1 MIYLLRHGLDDERYI
16 GGWSEVSLTL
26 EGIEQVKRASEFLK
40 TKKDAINK
48 IISSDIRRARETA
61 LLVGDSLQKD
71 VEYTKILRELN
82 KGKLNGLLKE
92 TIPSEY
98 EMYKGNVDIE
108 TIYPDGESMKEFYL
122 RIKSSLN
129 EILSFDNTLLVT
141 HRGVINMLYFILN
154 DIELSNDKEKFG
166 VTHASVHELD
176 PVKLTIKRIY

>member
-16 GGWSEVSLTL
+16 GGWSDVSLTE
-26 EGIEQVKRASEFLK
+26 EGIEQVKKASEFLK
-40 TKKDAINK
+40 TKESEIDKV
-48 IISSDIRRARETA
+48 ISSDIKRARETA
-61 LLVGDSLQKD
+61 ILVGEILKK
-71 VEYTKILRELN
+71 EIKYTKVLRELN

-92 TIPSEY
+92 AVPCEY

-129 EILSFDNTLLVT
+129 EVLSFDNTLLVT